1 MYGWEVRVKPFCVV
15 VDGYSAGNLLAP
27 EFHRRGHDCVHV
39 QTTADIWPILL
50 PTFRP
55 DDFKAKLTFAG
66 DLEKLVRDLAAY
78 PVACVVPGTET
89 GVELADALSERLGVA
104 TNGTEKSRARRNKY
118 EMVEAVRS
126 AGLPAARQLCASR
139 TEDLVAWFNKSGLT
153 KVVVKPLNSAGTDR
167 VAVCT
172 TAAEVEAAGKA
183 ILGQVNM
190 LGLAG
195 TDALIQEFL
204 DGTEYFLNTV
214 SREGKHHFT
223 EIWRYKKRSINGHD
237 CVYDCNE
244 LLPYDD
250 ETSKKLREYVLGV
263 LGALEMKNGPAHT
276 EVMMTSKGP
285 VLVEL
290 GARLDGLSVPAVN
303 EACVGYGPLDLTA
316 DAYLDAEAFARKSA
330 TPFPLLKHGLTVY
343 FTSYVTGTVEEIPG
357 EAIVRALPSFFQMR
371 LRVKP
376 GSTIKLTTDYF
387 TAPGFFTLVHQDK
400 NVILNDYELIRRL
413 EQEGKIFSV
422 K

>member
-1 MYGWEVRVKPFCVV
+1 MKPYCVV

-27 EFHRRGHDCVHV
+27 EFRRRGHECLHV
-39 QTTADIWPILL
+39 QTTRVIWPILL

-55 DDFKAKLTFAG
+55 DDFHAKLVFEG
-66 DLEKLVRDLAAY
+66 NLEKLVSELKAY
-78 PVACVVPGTET
+78 PIACIVPGTET
-89 GVELADALSERLGVA
+89 GVELADALSEKLGVSS
-104 TNGTEKSRARRNKY
+104 NGTRRSIARRNKY
-118 EMVEAVRS
+118 EMVEAVRQ
-126 AGLPAARQLCASR
+126 AGLPAARQLCTSSA
-139 TEDLVAWFNKSGLT
+139 EELVAWFRDSGLG

-172 TAAEVEAAGKA
+172 SAAEVKAAAEA

-190 LGLAG
+190 LGLASNE
-195 TDALIQEFL
+195 AMIQEFL

-244 LLPYDD
+244 LLPYDG
-250 ETSKKLREYVLGV
+250 EISRSLREYVLGV
-263 LGALEMKNGPAHT
+263 LGALDMKYGPAHT
-276 EVMMTSKGP
+276 EVMMTKTGP

-316 DAYLDAEAFARKSA
+316 DAYLDAESFARKTA
-330 TPFPLLKHGLTVY
+330 TPYPLLKHGLTVY
-343 FTSYVTGTVEEIPG
+343 FTSYLAGTVEAIPG
-357 EAIVRALPSFFQMR
+357 EDIVKALPSFFQMR

-376 GSTIKLTTDYF
+376 GSSIKLTTDYF
-387 TAPGFFTLVHQDK
+387 TAPGFFTLVHEDK
-400 NVILNDYELIRRL
+400 DVILQDYERIRRL
-413 EQEGKIFSV
+413 EREGKIFSV
-422 K
+422 KSAP